1 MTSPVSDVLVLAP
14 IGRDA
19 QIAASILETSGIS
32 AHICGT
38 LVDVLPLLDKAK
50 CIVVAEEALLS
61 TDRSAFAAWLQNQ
74 PAWSDFPVVLL
85 VMRGTDFDKRL
96 AFLDRY
102 LIVLERPFLASSLSN
117 SVRSALRA
125 RARQLEV
132 KSYIEQK
139 QEVASRQ
146 QLLIRELHH
155 RVKNTLANVR
165 AMMGATAR
173 SSGSVDDFIRD
184 FSARIVS
191 LADTHSMLTD
201 DYWQTASLSKM
212 LHAEL
217 DHYETMDNP
226 RILLDG
232 PDVALVA
239 DIAIPVGMA
248 FHELASNSS
257 KFGALSL
264 PQGRLSVRWSVDYE
278 NNGTRQF
285 VNFDWQELDGP
296 KVAPPSRQGFGTTLL
311 EKVVAVQC
319 NAKIELHYYRDGLHF
334 KMALP
339 LRDTR
344 LVPSYA

>member
-1 MTSPVSDVLVLAP
+1 MMEAPVVLVLAP
-14 IGRDA
+14 LGRDA
-19 QIAASILETSGIS
+19 QIAASILAPYQIESI
-32 AHICGT
+32 ICAS
-38 LVDVLPLLDKAK
+38 LDEAMPLLEQAH
-50 CIVVAEEALLS
+50 CLIVAEEALTS
-61 TDRSAFAAWLQNQ
+61 ADRRQFAAWFQNQ
-74 PAWSDFPVVLL
+74 PPWSDYPLVLL
-85 VMRGTDFDKRL
+85 TMRGTEFDKRL

-117 SVRSALRA
+117 SVRTALRA

-132 KSYIEQK
+132 KTYIAQK
-139 QEVASRQ
+139 QNVSDRQ

-173 SSGSVDDFIRD
+173 SSDSIDSFIRD
-184 FSARIVS
+184 FSARLVS

-201 DYWQTASLSKM
+201 DYWQTGSLQKM
-212 LHAEL
+212 LEGEL
-217 DHYETMDNP
+217 RHYEIKNKP
-226 RILLDG
+226 RILIDG
-232 PDVALVA
+232 PPVSLVA

-248 FHELASNSS
+248 FHELASNAA

-264 PQGRLSVRWSVDYE
+264 SEGHLDVRWSLSKTGDVQMVVLDWRE
-278 NNGTRQF
+278 RNGPLVTP
-285 VNFDWQELDGP
+285 P
-296 KVAPPSRQGFGTTLL
+296 KRRGFGTTLL

-319 NAKIELHYYRDGLHF
+319 EAKIELDYDPAGLHF

-344 LVPSYA
+344 LVPSYS

>member
-1 MTSPVSDVLVLAP
+1 MTAAETSVLVLTP
-14 IGRDA
+14 VGRDA
-19 QIAASILETSGIS
+19 RIAVSILAASKID
-32 AHICGT
+32 AHICSSLEDT
-38 LVDVLPLLDKAK
+38 LPLLEQAQ
-50 CIVVAEEALLS
+50 CLVVAEEALINV
-61 TDRSAFAAWLQNQ
+61 DRGRLAAWLERQ
-74 PAWSDFPVVLL
+74 PAWSDFPIVLL

-102 LIVLERPFLASSLSN
+102 LIVLERPFLASSLTN

-139 QEVASRQ
+139 QEVADRQ
-146 QLLIRELHH
+146 KLLIRELHH

-173 SSGSVDDFIRD
+173 SSGSIEDFMKD

-201 DYWQTASLSKM
+201 DYWQTASLHK
-212 LHAEL
+212 LLEREL
-217 DHYETMDNP
+217 RHYETRDTP
-226 RILLDG
+226 RIVIEG
-232 PDVALVA
+232 PDVALIA

-257 KFGALSL
+257 KFGALSRPL
-264 PQGRLSVRWSVDYE
+264 GRLDVRWSVGRAGDA
-278 NNGTRQF
+278 RI
-285 VNFDWQELDGP
+285 VNLDWKELDGP
-296 KVAPPSRQGFGTTLL
+296 RVEPPTRRGFGTTLL

-319 NAKIELHYYRDGLHF
+319 DASIRLNYLRDGLHF
-334 KMALP
+334 TMALP
-339 LRDTR
+339 LRETR
-344 LVPSYA
+344 LVPAYS